1 MRAARI
7 VERLIAT
14 GLLIVAIAVFV
25 FFFMRYLPGD
35 PVDLIMGQEGNV
47 SQQQIDLLKAQ
58 YRLDEPVY
66 VQLTSFLGN
75 ALRGDLGT
83 SIVQRQPVMDLILAR
98 FPATIELALGA
109 LFFALVI
116 ALPVGILSAYW
127 RNSPVDRFSMAAAF
141 IGISMPAFWLGIVL
155 MMIFGV
161 HWKLLPVGGRAAVG
175 MEPEHVTRLYV
186 LDSLLTLDGKALVN
200 SLKHLVLP
208 SVTLGAVMAALLAR
222 VVRSSMLDA
231 LSQDYVRLARA
242 KGVHELLVVGK
253 HALRNALIPTVTILG
268 LEVGTLLGGNM
279 IVETV
284 FSWPGIGRLV
294 VDAIFARDYPL
305 VQGVVVIYACT
316 FAIANLAV
324 DIAYTYLNP
333 KITL

>member
-1 MRAARI
+1 LRAARI

-14 GLLIVAIAVFV
+14 GVLMLAIAVFV

-47 SQQQIDLLKAQ
+47 SQEQIDLLKAQ
-58 YRLDEPVY
+58 YRLDQPLH
-66 VQLTSFLGN
+66 VQLGSYLSGV
-75 ALRGDLGT
+75 LQGDLGT
-83 SIVQRQPVMDLILAR
+83 SIVQRKPVTGLIMDR

-109 LFFALVI
+109 LLFALAV
-116 ALPVGILSAYW
+116 ALPIGTLSAYW
-127 RNSPVDRFSMAAAF
+127 RNSPVDRLSMAGAF
-141 IGISMPAFWLGIVL
+141 VGISMPGFWLGIVL
-155 MMIFGV
+155 IMLFAV
-161 HWKLLPVGGRAAVG
+161 HLKWLPVGGRATIG
-175 MEPEHVTRLYV
+175 LEPDHVTGLYV
-186 LDSLLTLDGKALVN
+186 LDSILTRNGQALVD

-222 VVRSSMLDA
+222 VVRSSMLEA

-242 KGVHELLVVGK
+242 KGLHELVVVGK

-305 VQGVVVIYACT
+305 VQGVVIIYACT
-316 FAIANLAV
+316 FALANLAV

-333 KITL
+333 KIAL

>member
-14 GLLIVAIAVFV
+14 GVLMLAIAVFV

-35 PVDLIMGQEGNV
+35 PVDLIMGQEGNI

-58 YRLDEPVY
+58 YRLDEPLHI
-66 VQLTSFLGN
+66 QLASFLGGV
-75 ALRGDLGT
+75 LRGDLGT
-83 SIVQRQPVMDLILAR
+83 SIVQDKPVGGLILAR

-109 LFFALVI
+109 LVFALAV
-116 ALPVGILSAYW
+116 ALPIGTLSAYW
-127 RNSPVDRFSMAAAF
+127 RNSPIDRLSMASAF
-141 IGISMPAFWLGIVL
+141 VGISMPGFWLGIVL
-155 MMIFGV
+155 IMLFAV
-161 HWKLLPVGGRAAVG
+161 HLKLLPVGGRATVG
-175 MEPEHVTRLYV
+175 LEPQHITGFYL
-186 LDSLLTLDGKALVN
+186 LDSLLTRDGRAFID
-200 SLKHLVLP
+200 SLKHLILP

-242 KGVHELLVVGK
+242 KGVHEVVVVAK

-268 LEVGTLLGGNM
+268 LEIGTLLGGNM

-284 FSWPGIGRLV
+284 FAWPGIGRLV

-305 VQGVVVIYACT
+305 VQGVVMIYACT
-316 FAIANLAV
+316 FALANLAV

-333 KITL
+333 KIAL

>member
-175 MEPEHVTRLYV
+175 MEPEHVTGLYV